1 VQLAAFRIVQESL
14 TNARRHAPGAAARV
28 RLAYEDGRLRVGIEN
43 NPGHGHNGSGRGH
56 GVGIA
61 GMRERATALGGTLE
75 AGPSPCGFR
84 VTAELPYR
92 RGA

>member
-1 VQLAAFRIVQESL
+1 
-14 TNARRHAPGAAARV
+14 
-28 RLAYEDGRLRVGIEN
+28 
-43 NPGHGHNGSGRGH
+43 
-56 GVGIA
+56 
-61 GMRERATALGGTLE
+61 MRERATALGGTLE